1 VPSLGGLDL
10 DDLFAPVAGANK
22 LGLAVSG
29 GPDSL
34 ALMLLAR
41 EWASAAGRPQLIVY
55 SVDHGLRPEASDE
68 VSMVRAA
75 AQRLGLLAR
84 GLRWD
89 GDKPETGIQASARK
103 ARYDLMGTALGEDG
117 GSWLLTAHHLGDQA
131 ETVMMR
137 LAHGSGIEGLRGMD
151 EFATVE
157 GCRIFRPLLG
167 IEPDILAEIVEE
179 AGLTSVTDPS
189 NRDRHYERVRW
200 RQLMPQLEEL
210 GLDLRRLGHFA
221 ARMGDADELIAA
233 ETERALAD
241 LVHFGPEGDA
251 EMPHGGLAKLHR
263 VVAVRLLGRVLRRV
277 GGEKKP
283 HALGAI
289 ETLHARLA
297 GRQPLKAGTL
307 HGCIIQSDGTTVSIK
322 PEPARRSNIL
332 LTTN

>member
-1 VPSLGGLDL
+1 MPGLGGLDL
-10 DDLFAPVAGANK
+10 DALFAPVAGAKK

-34 ALMLLAR
+34 ALMLLAH
-41 EWASAAGRPQLIVY
+41 EWAAAEGRPQLVVY
-55 SVDHGLRPEASDE
+55 SLDHGLRPKASDE
-68 VSMVRAA
+68 VAMVLAA
-75 AQRLGLLAR
+75 AERLGLPAR

-89 GDKPETGIQASARK
+89 GDKPETGVQAAARK
-103 ARYDLMGTALGEDG
+103 ARYGLMGAALIADG
-117 GSWLLTAHHLGDQA
+117 GNWLLTAHHLGDQA

-137 LAHGSGIEGLRGMD
+137 LAHGSGVEGLRGMSA
-151 EFATVE
+151 FATVE
-157 GCRIFRPLLG
+157 SCRIFRPLLG
-167 IEPDILAEIVEE
+167 VEPATLATIVEE
-179 AGLTSVTDPS
+179 AGLTAVIDPS

-221 ARMGDADELIAA
+221 TRMGDADELIAA

-241 LVHFGPEGDA
+241 LVHFGSDGDA
-251 EMPHGGLAKLHR
+251 EMPHAGLAKLHR
-263 VVAVRLLGRVLRRV
+263 AVAVRLLGLVLSRV

-283 HALGAI
+283 HGLGAI
-289 ETLHARLA
+289 ETLHGKLA

-307 HGCIIQSDGTTVSIK
+307 HGCIVQSDGTTVSVK